1 MLQRFTLKRGL
12 PLVLLFLGVLTAQAI
27 YVNEQEE
34 VKSLLFGVLEQKGR
48 QELKRLTIWM
58 SQQPQDDPAKQVQA
72 YFDQGLFFY
81 QELIEARYFRAG
93 VLMFAKDGPRKVDH
107 VLSTRVLE
115 VLEADEQVAHYPAT
129 YEDLEGE
136 QRLLVYPLPRS
147 TYDRQ
152 GQPDTIALILDFT
165 DPIRFAQE
173 RAREQAWVE
182 AFVLL
187 SGFFLCYF
195 VLNQWIISRIGRL
208 VQLISSQDQTQLDK
222 LTSEPFQ
229 DEISV
234 IQHAVADLLQSL
246 EHKRLIQ
253 QELKVQNNLRELT
266 DSLPLM
272 VFQLRIASPES
283 ITITFHNRRFQE
295 IFQVSPDDLAPS
307 AMKLMDTVYHED
319 RESLNSTLMAA
330 ILTKRP
336 WSHTYRLV
344 HPDGEIH
351 WYFGTGILSEDAT
364 SYRINCYL
372 ENVTEQKH
380 REQALQDALAKAEA
394 AVAARSAFLAN
405 VSHEMRTPLNA
416 VIGIAHLALRNAQE
430 PSQRE
435 YLTKIHS
442 SSLALLGLINDLLD
456 MAKVEAGRLELHMD
470 RFSLYDVLRQVGTV
484 TAQRAEEKGLEL
496 VFHPTDLRYDHL
508 QGDPMRLTQVL
519 INLVHNAIKFTH
531 KGEVQ
536 VRVMLDEELPG
547 RCRLL
552 FSVQDT
558 GIGIEPEQRT
568 RLFNPFEQ
576 VDNSTTRRFGGTGL
590 GLSICRRLVEMMGG
604 RIWVDSIPGQGSTFY
619 FTSWFEVSP
628 NEAEVGTQQ
637 FAAGQKPCVM
647 LIDDHGPTREMLT
660 QALESF
666 GLESLAFSSGVAAL
680 QYLQSAPRLFT
691 LVLLDWKMPGLNG
704 LQTAEALTR
713 HYTRLGQVAPAM
725 ALMTAFEGAEIRAKA
740 REAGIS
746 RFVSKPVNLLQLQD
760 LLRPLLGVQDQPV
773 EPSPPP
779 ADTTLRLDNV
789 RVLVAEDNE
798 INQEI
803 MTELLTSVGAQ
814 VWVADDGLAV
824 LHQLL
829 GPDLANPQPSC
840 PLPMDLILMDVQMP
854 RLDGLETTR
863 ILREYWSLD
872 ELPILAMT
880 AHVGS
885 EERNL
890 CLSAGMNAHLSKPIE
905 PELMLQLISA
915 YTTGQ
920 VRRTTP
926 ANVFSPLNLPDVEG
940 LDIRGGLRR
949 SADNGTLYLTMLERF
964 ASEYAEAPIKLDR
977 MVRAQDWE
985 SLCQFV
991 HTLRGTGA
999 NLGVV
1004 LVVEPAQRLEQL
1016 CSGPPTI
1023 GPLQQSISR
1032 LSTALTQELA
1042 AIRKLLNQAKLPSE
1056 PPALSSHTELME
1068 QLQHLKHLLEISDG
1082 EALDLV
1088 EAVQQRLRPLVD
1100 YQELHELRLKVVSLD
1115 FEAALSI
1122 LSHIQLRLQRNTP

>member
-12 PLVLLFLGVLTAQAI
+12 PLVLLCLGLLTAQAI

-34 VKSLLFGVLEQKGR
+34 VKSLLFRLLEQAAR
-48 QELKRLTIWM
+48 QEVKQLIVWM
-58 SQQPQDDPAKQVQA
+58 YHQSEDDPAIQVQE
-72 YFDQGLFFY
+72 YFDQGLFFHP
-81 QELIEARYFRAG
+81 ELIELRYFRAG
-93 VLMFAKDGPRKVDH
+93 VLMFAMEGPRRVDH
-107 VLSTRVLE
+107 VPSVRVLE
-115 VLEADEQVAHYPAT
+115 VLEEDEQHAYNLAT
-129 YEDLEGE
+129 YEDFNDE

-147 TYDRQ
+147 KYEQ
-152 GQPDTIALILDFT
+152 HGQPDTLALILDFT
-165 DPIRFAQE
+165 DPIQFAKE
-173 RAREQAWVE
+173 SAREQALVE

-195 VLNQWIISRIGRL
+195 VLNQWIISRIRRL
-208 VQLISSQDQTQLDK
+208 VQLISSQDQAQLQK
-222 LTSEPFQ
+222 LTSDPFQ

-234 IQHAVADLLQSL
+234 IQHAVAELLRSL

-253 QELKVQNNLRELT
+253 QELNVQKNLRELT

-272 VFQLRIASPES
+272 VFQLHIVSPDV
-283 ITITFHNRRFQE
+283 ITISFHNQRFQE
-295 IFQVSPDDLAPS
+295 IFQVSPDDPAPS
-307 AMKLMDTVYHED
+307 AMKLMETVYPQD
-319 RESLNSTLMAA
+319 REGLSSTL
-330 ILTKRP
+330 LTSIISKSP

-344 HPDGEIH
+344 HPDGEVH
-351 WYFGTGILSEDAT
+351 WYFGMGILAEDST

-372 ENVTEQKH
+372 EDVTEQKR
-380 REQALQDALAKAEA
+380 REQALHDALARAEA

-430 PSQRE
+430 PTQRE

-456 MAKVEAGRLELHMD
+456 MAKIEAGRLELHID
-470 RFSLYDVLRQVGTV
+470 RFSLYDVLRQVATV

-496 VFHPTDLRYDHL
+496 VFSPTDLRYDHL
-508 QGDPMRLTQVL
+508 HGDPMRLTQVL

-536 VRVMLDEELPG
+536 VRVMLDEEQPG

-552 FSVQDT
+552 FSVHDT
-558 GIGIEPEQRT
+558 GIGIEPEQLS

-604 RIWVDSIPGQGSTFY
+604 RIWVDSVPGQGSTFS

-628 NEAEVGTQQ
+628 HETEVETEHWS
-637 FAAGQKPCVM
+637 ADQKPCVM

-666 GLESLAFSSGVAAL
+666 GLESFAFGSGVAAL
-680 QYLQSAPRLFT
+680 QHLQNSSRLFT

-713 HYTRLGQVAPAM
+713 HYTRLGQLAPPM
-725 ALMTAFEGAEIRAKA
+725 ALMTAFEGAEIQEKA

-746 RFVSKPVNLLQLQD
+746 RFLSKPVNLLQLQD
-760 LLRPLLGVQDQPV
+760 LLRPILGVQNQSV
-773 EPSPPP
+773 EPSLPA
-779 ADTTLRLDNV
+779 ADTTVRLDHV
-789 RVLVAEDNE
+789 RVLVAEDNDM
-798 INQEI
+798 NQEI

-814 VWVADDGLAV
+814 VLVAEDGLAV

-829 GPDLANPQPSC
+829 GPDLSAPQPIQ
-840 PLPMDLILMDVQMP
+840 PLFIDLILMDVQMP

-863 ILREYWSLD
+863 ILREYWSVD
-872 ELPILAMT
+872 VLPILAMT

-885 EERNL
+885 EERNR
-890 CLSAGMNAHLSKPIE
+890 CLAAGMNGYLAKPIE
-905 PELMLQLISA
+905 PEQMLQLISA
-915 YTTGQ
+915 HTTGQ

-926 ANVFSPLNLPDVEG
+926 DHVVPATPLPDVEG
-940 LDIRGGLRR
+940 LDLRGGLRR
-949 SADNGTLYLTMLERF
+949 SADNVLLYLKLLERF

-985 SLCQFV
+985 SLRQFA

-1016 CSGPPTI
+1016 CAGSPSI

-1032 LSTALTQELA
+1032 LSAALTQGLA
-1042 AIRKLLNQAKLPSE
+1042 AIRKLLNQAKPPSE
-1056 PPALSSHTELME
+1056 PSESPSHMELME
-1068 QLQHLKHLLEISDG
+1068 QLQRLEHLLETSDG

-1122 LSHIQLRLQRNTP
+1122 LSHIQHRLQRSTP